1 MLIAWAVALLI
12 VGLSGEW
19 LLLPAVWPHDEAPPP
34 LLLWS
39 LRAVSA
45 ALVLWSALSIALRRR
60 PLVKK
65 LNLSL
70 FMLLVPIPVC
80 AELALRATFLVAGSP
95 TRHPKHYADWS
106 SEDDYWKL
114 HGRWVGEW
122 APRPERVHPLLG
134 WSQARVT
141 PDNPWG
147 LLAETRERLVPNDR
161 PKVLFYGDSFVEG
174 IAKPPFWIP
183 NYMDR
188 ELPATDVIHLG
199 VGGFGTDQIHLLF
212 RETNGLAAAPFVIF
226 GVMTYDLDRAVLSV
240 RTGLKPR
247 LVVDDSGELRVTR
260 TPVPREQS
268 EFFASAPL
276 DFRSYLFQMIR
287 MQILR
292 AIAPDQRVAEKR
304 RLNSAILEQ
313 TVGLA
318 RQRSLEILY
327 VIFYDP
333 KALRVADWREHYLKA
348 ELDRLGVAYLDTRPI
363 LLAACRDDDLPLDHY
378 YASDGGHHNA
388 AGNAVIGDAL
398 VHLLRERGFR

>member
-1 MLIAWAVALLI
+1 MLIAWAIALL
-12 VGLSGEW
+12 VLGLSGEW
-19 LLLPAVWPHDEAPPP
+19 LLLPAVWPYDDAPPP
-34 LLLWS
+34 ALSWS
-39 LRAVSA
+39 LRAVYA
-45 ALVLWSALSIALRRR
+45 ALALWGALSIALRRR
-60 PLVKK
+60 LLVQK

-80 AELALRATFLVAGSP
+80 LELALRATFLLADSP

-106 SEDDYWKL
+106 SDDDYWKL
-114 HGRWVGEW
+114 HGRWLGKW
-122 APRPERVHPLLG
+122 APAPERVHPLLG

-147 LLAETRERLVPNDR
+147 LLTETRERLAPSDR

-174 IAKPPFWIP
+174 LAEPPFWIP
-183 NYMDR
+183 NHMDR
-188 ELPATDVIHLG
+188 ELPATDVVHLG

-212 RETNGLAAAPFVIF
+212 RETNGLAEAPFVIF
-226 GVMTYDLDRAVLSV
+226 GVMTYDLDRAVLTV

-247 LVVDDSGELRVTR
+247 LVVDDSGELQVTR
-260 TPVPREQS
+260 TPVPRDQS

-276 DFRSYLFQMIR
+276 DFRSFLFQIVR
-287 MQILR
+287 MQVLR

-313 TVGLA
+313 TVDFA
-318 RQRSLEILY
+318 RQRDLEILY
-327 VIFYDP
+327 VVFYDP
-333 KALRVADWREHYLKA
+333 KALRLPDWREQYLKA
-348 ELDRLGVAYLDTRPI
+348 ELDRLGVPYLDTRP
-363 LLAACRDDDLPLDHY
+363 LLLTASRETDQPLDHY

-398 VHLLRERGFR
+398 VRTLRERGFR